1 MLDLRSF
8 ALGFVTGPVGYVLF
22 GAAVYGVLSLWRW
35 LCLKLL
41 GNKS

>member
-22 GAAVYGVLSLWRW
+22 GAVTYGVFCAGRW
-35 LCLKLL
+35 LCWMCSNIK
-41 GNKS
+41 